1 MDFILKTLSPKM
13 LLALLPMILIKVG
26 NYFKN
31 KDANSTGSDDAFG
44 NVLIALAPAVDA
56 MEDNNETAFKKAL
69 NAVYITLG
77 NYLGK

>member
-1 MDFILKTLSPKM
+1 MEFLLKTLSPKM
-13 LLALLPMILIKVG
+13 LLGLLPIILIKIG

-31 KDANSTGSDDAFG
+31 RDDNTTGSDDAFG

-56 MEDNNETAFKKAL
+56 LDDGNETAFRKGL
-69 NAVYITLG
+69 EVVYRTLK